1 MKENTQEKNL
11 IEKQEKSLFGKIK
24 NFFAK
29 IFGKKVENSEVSEEE
44 LTNNP
49 EIINEEDN
57 KEFKESIKVEEVED
71 EEAKILDLQRRYR
84 RGDIADNDLTD
95 EQIDAL
101 SNLYDKQIEALKKAI
116 AEKEQK
122 IAEYKNK
129 KQKV

>member
-11 IEKQEKSLFGKIK
+11 IEKEEKSLFGKIK

-29 IFGKKVENSEVSEEE
+29 LFGRKKEIVEESVVEIEENNS
-44 LTNNP
+44 
-49 EIINEEDN
+49 
-57 KEFKESIKVEEVED
+57 EFKESIKVEEVED
-71 EEAKILDLQRRYR
+71 EEAKLLDLQRRYR
-84 RGDIADNDLTD
+84 RGEIADNDLTD
-95 EQIDAL
+95 EQIEAL

-129 KQKV
+129 KQNV

>member
-11 IEKQEKSLFGKIK
+11 IEKEEKSLFGKIK

-29 IFGKKVENSEVSEEE
+29 LFGRKKEIEEE
-44 LTNNP
+44 FVVEIEENNS
-49 EIINEEDN
+49 
-57 KEFKESIKVEEVED
+57 EFKESLKVEEVEV
-71 EEAKILDLQRRYR
+71 EEAKLLDLQRRYR
-84 RGDIADNDLTD
+84 RGEIADNDLTD
-95 EQIDAL
+95 EQIEAL

-129 KQKV
+129 KQNV

>member
-84 RGDIADNDLTD
+84 RGEIADNDLTD